1 VKLHERRLTVA
12 HLLFGRADTA
22 SIAASFLT
30 PPFCPQMRVVCF
42 WRFHFSALFFLRQ
55 YHQTPPKE
63 RILSAIFQFL
73 VDGGIFECRI
83 HSAFVKANPKSVR
96 EC

>member
-30 PPFCPQMRVVCF
+30 PPFCPQMRAVCF
-42 WRFHFSALFFLRQ
+42 WRFHFSALFGGVNTTKKTDFVGNFL
-55 YHQTPPKE
+55 
-63 RILSAIFQFL
+63 IF
-73 VDGGIFECRI
+73 G
-83 HSAFVKANPKSVR
+83 
-96 EC
+96 

>member
-30 PPFCPQMRVVCF
+30 PPFCPQMRAVCF
-42 WRFHFSALFFLRQ
+42 WRFHFSALFFFGVNTTKP
-55 YHQTPPKE
+55 HQKNGFCGQFFNFWSMAE
-63 RILSAIFQFL
+63 FLSAEFIRRL
-73 VDGGIFECRI
+73 
-83 HSAFVKANPKSVR
+83 
-96 EC
+96 